1 MSHVLTRV
9 TAYSLNIASVLC
21 FGALCFC
28 VLASPAGRVFCVFV
42 FGLAR
47 LRAVF
52 CVFVFWG
59 PCRVMQDTYMYM
71 YACISGVHPRS
82 TAARLDARG
91 KDDAL
96 GALAAASKLPQVPW
110 QVP

>member
-1 MSHVLTRV
+1 MLGRRAVALLLYIITR
-9 TAYSLNIASVLC
+9 LPPPWPPLASVLW

-59 PCRVMQDTYMYM
+59 PCRVMLQDTYMYM
-71 YACISGVHPRS
+71 YLWGSS
-82 TAARLDARG
+82 EE
-91 KDDAL
+91 
-96 GALAAASKLPQVPW
+96 
-110 QVP
+110 